1 LAFPNSK
8 QALIFTDQGSV
19 YRSSSPTPQGLGLF
33 LWLSSMTLPTT
44 TYLRLEKTGAV
55 IVDIH
60 VIPNASR
67 TQADGEHDGALRVR
81 LHAPPVDGKANLA
94 LQAWLADALGIAKRD
109 VELIRGQ
116 TSKRKQLRVSAAACC
131 KADWSA
137 LAN

>member
-1 LAFPNSK
+1 
-8 QALIFTDQGSV
+8 
-19 YRSSSPTPQGLGLF
+19 
-33 LWLSSMTLPTT
+33 MTLPSK

-67 TQADGEHDGALRVR
+67 TQADGAHDGALRVR
-81 LHAPPVDGKANLA
+81 LHAPPIDGKANSA
-94 LQAWLADALGIAKRD
+94 LIAWLADTLNISKRH

-116 TSKRKQLRVSAAACC
+116 TSKRKQLRVNAAACD

-137 LAN
+137 LEI

>member
-1 LAFPNSK
+1 
-8 QALIFTDQGSV
+8 
-19 YRSSSPTPQGLGLF
+19 
-33 LWLSSMTLPTT
+33 MTLPPT
-44 TYLRLEKTGAV
+44 TYLRPEKTGAV
-55 IVDIH
+55 IVNIH

-94 LQAWLADALGIAKRD
+94 LTAWLADTLGIAKRE

-116 TSKRKQLRVSAAACC
+116 TSKRKQLRVSAAACA
-131 KADWSA
+131 KAQWLA

>member
-8 QALIFTDQGSV
+8 QALIINDQGNGLPLAQARRRKVSGFFLAL
-19 YRSSSPTPQGLGLF
+19 PMTIPQ
-33 LWLSSMTLPTT
+33 T

-55 IVDIH
+55 MLDIH

-94 LQAWLADALGIAKRD
+94 LMAWLADALGIAKRD
-109 VELIRGQ
+109 VELVRGQ
-116 TSKRKQLRVSAAACC
+116 TSKRKQLRVSAAACA

-137 LAN
+137 LIV

>member
-1 LAFPNSK
+1 
-8 QALIFTDQGSV
+8 
-19 YRSSSPTPQGLGLF
+19 
-33 LWLSSMTLPTT
+33 MTLPSA

-94 LQAWLADALGIAKRD
+94 LMAWLANALGVAKRD
-109 VELIRGQ
+109 VELVRGQ
-116 TSKRKQLRVSAAACC
+116 TSKRKQLRVSAAACV
-131 KADWSA
+131 KADWWT
-137 LAN
+137 LKT